1 MKWTVDKIIENIATI
16 ENIDTL
22 EKQEIDITLLS
33 FSIHEGS
40 ILTNKDG
47 IYNLELDE
55 EEKRRKLIE
64 ERFKKLRNDK

>member
-22 EKQEIDITLLS
+22 EKQEIDITLLP